1 MKYACRNGVKLAC
14 LLLSCA
20 LCIASAQE
28 GLPTTEDTL
37 SKPLDVLREHDA
49 RSREILAL
57 SSSDSLSPEL
67 RQQFKSHI
75 NTAFDFQEL
84 SRLSLGSHW
93 TERSPD
99 ERAEFTRL
107 FSAII
112 KEQNFDR
119 FLEYYR
125 KDDIAYREGNLGAD
139 KATVKALIPLDQGDQ
154 IEIIYHFRRTDN
166 QWLIFDLAID
176 GASTAKGN
184 RRRYGRYIEKHSYAK
199 LILQLQKQLD
209 RLTSKAD

>member
-1 MKYACRNGVKLAC
+1 MKYVCHNSLKLVC
-14 LLLSCA
+14 LFLVFA
-20 LCIASAQE
+20 LCYASA
-28 GLPTTEDTL
+28 EDEMAT
-37 SKPLDVLREHDA
+37 SQDAPSTPLAVLQAHDA

-57 SSSDSLSPEL
+57 SSGDSLLPEL
-67 RQQFKSHI
+67 RLQFKSHI
-75 NTAFDFQEL
+75 NTAFDFAEL
-84 SRLSLGSHW
+84 SRLSLGVHW

-125 KDDIAYREGNLGAD
+125 KDDIAYQEGNIDAGQAL
-139 KATVKALIPLDQGDQ
+139 VNALIPLDQGDQ
-154 IEIIYHFRRTDN
+154 IEIIYHLHRPNN

-176 GASTAKGN
+176 GASTAEGN

-199 LILQLQKQLD
+199 LIRQLQKQLD
-209 RLTSKAD
+209 RLMATAD

>member
-1 MKYACRNGVKLAC
+1 MKYVCHNRLKLAF
-14 LLLSCA
+14 LFLFCA
-20 LCIASAQE
+20 LCCASAQDDVSTSQNA
-28 GLPTTEDTL
+28 PST
-37 SKPLDVLREHDA
+37 PLAILQAHDA

-57 SSSDSLSPEL
+57 SSGDSLRPEL

-75 NTAFDFQEL
+75 NTAFDFAEL
-84 SRLSLGSHW
+84 SRLSLGIHW
-93 TERSPD
+93 VERSPD

-107 FSAII
+107 FSDII

-125 KDDIAYREGNLGAD
+125 KDNIAYQEGKIDTG
-139 KATVKALIPLDQGDQ
+139 KATVKALIPLEQGDQ
-154 IEIIYHFRRTDN
+154 IEIIYHLHRLEN

-176 GASTAKGN
+176 GASTTDGN

-199 LILQLQKQLD
+199 LIRQLQKQLD
-209 RLTSKAD
+209 RLMGTAN